1 MCSVRRAVA
10 QLGVTL
16 AAVLVAW
23 GASPWSASDPVAL
36 SLVLLALVA
45 ATVSAAS
52 GVALS
57 PVLSVVPPVRGHR
70 NAPARRGRSTDP
82 THHPLA
88 PRAPG
93 LV

>member
-1 MCSVRRAVA
+1 VRRAVA
-10 QLGVTL
+10 QLAVTL

-23 GASPWSASDPVAL
+23 GASPWAASDPLVL

-45 ATVSAAS
+45 ATAAAAR
-52 GVALS
+52 GVALT
-57 PVLSVVPPVRGHR
+57 PVVSVGPPVRGHR
-70 NAPARRGRSTDP
+70 DVPPRRGRPTDP
-82 THHPLA
+82 QHHPLA

>member
-1 MCSVRRAVA
+1 VRRAVA
-10 QLGVTL
+10 QLAVTL

-23 GASPWSASDPVAL
+23 GASPWTTSDPVVL

-45 ATVSAAS
+45 ATAAAWD
-52 GVALS
+52 VPLT
-57 PVLSVVPPVRGHR
+57 PVFSVVPPVRGHR
-70 NAPARRGRSTDP
+70 GAPMRRGRPTDP
-82 THHPLA
+82 RHHPLA